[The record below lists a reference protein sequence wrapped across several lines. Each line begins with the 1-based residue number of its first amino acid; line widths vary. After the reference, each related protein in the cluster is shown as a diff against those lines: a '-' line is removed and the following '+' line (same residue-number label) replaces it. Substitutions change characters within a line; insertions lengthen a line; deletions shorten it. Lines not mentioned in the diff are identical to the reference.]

1 MVIYFLIMDNDFKAL
16 GISLIVM
23 VGIVAVYTIFSG

>member
-1 MVIYFLIMDNDFKAL
+1 MDNDSKAL

-23 VGIVAVYTIFSG
+23 VGIAAIYTIFLG

>member
-1 MVIYFLIMDNDFKAL
+1 MDNDSKAL

-23 VGIVAVYTIFSG
+23 VGIVAIYTIFAG

>member
-1 MVIYFLIMDNDFKAL
+1 MDNDSKAL

-23 VGIVAVYTIFSG
+23 VGIVAIYTIFSG